1 MRRVTTT
8 IALLCLSLFALLA
21 PTPASAA
28 TTVEVTSA
36 KLVARGVAVDIT
48 ITVTCESGRN
58 GGAEFSLRQRSDNH
72 VAYGSG
78 WAPVYC
84 TGAAQAVT
92 GRVYAEAGG
101 YAFNRGIALVNGGIE
116 LCTEI
121 DCDYSPRFDGEV
133 RITR

>member
-1 MRRVTTT
+1 MRRVATT
-8 IALLCLSLFALLA
+8 IALLSLSLSALLV

-28 TTVEVTSA
+28 ATVEVTSA

-48 ITVTCESGRN
+48 ITVTCESSQN
-58 GGAEFSLRQRSDNH
+58 GGAEFSLRQRADDH

-78 WAPVYC
+78 WSAVHC
-84 TGAAQAVT
+84 TGAPQAVT

-121 DCDYSPRFDGEV
+121 DCDYSTRFDGEI